1 MLLSLILS
9 SLVFIPSIILHF
21 QGREKAALWTL
32 LLAAF
37 VLRMMMIDLDPYLHD
52 WDERFHAAVAKNM
65 MQYPFKPMLR
75 LEALLPYKVEDW
87 CCNHIWLHKQ
97 PLFLWQMAL
106 SMKVFGIHTLALRLP
121 NVLMGTFMVYCIYR
135 IAKIWT
141 NHSGTAYLAAILS
154 AAAYFPLELCAG
166 MMPLEHNDLMM
177 GGYVTASIWAFC
189 EYTQQRSWKWALL
202 VGIMVGCAVLV
213 KWLTGL
219 LIFGGWGIYLLI
231 RHQNRLQVTAYMHFL
246 AACLLSAVLILPWQ
260 IYISNV
266 FPLESAASY
275 AYNYKHIFEDL
286 GHSGTVISHVGYMV
300 KIYSGGLFL
309 GLMMIGMSRTFREK
323 MDRDLSWV
331 MLAMFSVVYG
341 FFSLIVATKIAGL
354 TFPVFAIGMI
364 WIAMGVQFLD
374 QRSRSWR
381 VKIPPI
387 AAKLLLVCCVWGLVL
402 YAMQP
407 TRMANSRKPDDPGR
421 NAKLHNTAIYRQ
433 LNDFVAP
440 DEIVLNCKA
449 FEDTEVRFW
458 QPNNAYDWYPSAKRV
473 DSLLSQGYKLV
484 AFKSFNDQRLPE
496 YLEQNPKVR
505 ILDLQLK

>member
-1 MLLSLILS
+1 
-9 SLVFIPSIILHF
+9 
-21 QGREKAALWTL
+21 
-32 LLAAF
+32 
-37 VLRMMMIDLDPYLHD
+37 
-52 WDERFHAAVAKNM
+52 
-65 MQYPFKPMLR
+65 
-75 LEALLPYKVEDW
+75 
-87 CCNHIWLHKQ
+87 
-97 PLFLWQMAL
+97 
-106 SMKVFGIHTLALRLP
+106 
-121 NVLMGTFMVYCIYR
+121 
-135 IAKIWT
+135 
-141 NHSGTAYLAAILS
+141 
-154 AAAYFPLELCAG
+154 
-166 MMPLEHNDLMM
+166 
-177 GGYVTASIWAFC
+177 
-189 EYTQQRSWKWALL
+189 
-202 VGIMVGCAVLV
+202 
-213 KWLTGL
+213 
-219 LIFGGWGIYLLI
+219 
-231 RHQNRLQVTAYMHFL
+231 
-246 AACLLSAVLILPWQ
+246 
-260 IYISNV
+260 
-266 FPLESAASY
+266 
-275 AYNYKHIFEDL
+275 
-286 GHSGTVISHVGYMV
+286 ISHVGYMV

-309 GLMMIGMSRTFREK
+309 GLMIVGMSRTFRDK

-364 WIAMGVQFLD
+364 WIAMGVQFLG
-374 QRSRSWR
+374 QRSRTWR
-381 VKIPPI
+381 VHIPPI

-449 FEDTEVRFW
+449 FEDTELRFW

-505 ILDLQLK
+505 VLDLQLK